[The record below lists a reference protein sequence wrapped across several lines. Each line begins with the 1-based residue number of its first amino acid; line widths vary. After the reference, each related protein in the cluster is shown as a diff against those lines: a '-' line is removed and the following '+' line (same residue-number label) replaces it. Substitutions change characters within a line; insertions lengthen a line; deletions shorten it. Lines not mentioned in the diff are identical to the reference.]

1 MEVKNIKVN
10 ENYFHSIIH
19 GAENT
24 LKTLNGIFSTGSISS
39 PKYRNVGKRFGC
51 NSLDEICLSSQKK
64 ISNAKLYK
72 SCFDLYL
79 PELVTLII
87 DKSVKKDA
95 RIYQPKLVTTDK
107 IFLML
112 DITGYTNLYDEYRT
126 KDIIST
132 DYIKGISIPY
142 EALATDPFLFLKLI
156 DEQALMNT
164 YNGLIDYSEV
174 ARMRKD
180 LTNEKEKNKRSEFLD
195 DYIDKIKKVMNN
207 NDIDLPI
214 YEYNNK
220 QFKLRR

>member
-1 MEVKNIKVN
+1 MEVKNIKIN
-10 ENYFHSIIH
+10 EYYFHSIIH
-19 GAENT
+19 GIENT
-24 LKTLNGIFSTGSISS
+24 LKTLNDIFSSGSISS
-39 PKYRNVGKRFGC
+39 PKYRNINKRFGC
-51 NSLDEICLSSQKK
+51 NSLDEICLSSQRK
-64 ISNAKLYK
+64 ISNAKLYR

-79 PELVTLII
+79 PELTTLII
-87 DKSVKKDA
+87 DKSIKKNA

-107 IFLML
+107 IFLMFNAE
-112 DITGYTNLYDEYRT
+112 GYTNLYDEYRT
-126 KDIIST
+126 KDIITT

-142 EALATDPFLFLKLI
+142 DAIATDPFLFLKLI

-180 LTNEKEKNKRSEFLD
+180 LTNEKDKKKRCEFLEY
-195 DYIDKIKKVMNN
+195 YIDKIKIVMSNN
-207 NDIDLPI
+207 NIDLPI